1 MAKRR
6 KKKAA
11 PSGYEKQRR
20 RLMAAARREEKKGR
34 HVVFDLPTQKQLKE
48 AGIRGAKLS
57 ALTRKLAKVT
67 PKELRGK
74 YLAAEYDLETGWVKN
89 IREPEQNPYIP
100 EAGLIA
106 YENAKELFKGYGIY
120 FDIADKMISNNRPQ
134 GGGPD
139 TLELKMQV
147 QSHIMTLM
155 FSIRENGGENAAG
168 YRLYQEGMEHVQLW
182 VETIL
187 YGSSAT
193 KIQAASAN
201 MISTLIDRP
210 LTFSEMAS
218 IGEYQDEY
226 GSFELY
232 D

>member
-1 MAKRR
+1 MAKR

-20 RLMAAARREEKKGR
+20 RLMAAVRREEKKGR

-48 AGIRGAKLS
+48 AGVTGAKLS
-57 ALTRKLAKVT
+57 ALTRKLARVT
-67 PKELRGK
+67 PKVLRGK
-74 YLAAEYDLETGWVKN
+74 YLAAEYDPETGWVKN
-89 IREPEQNPYIP
+89 IREPEQNHYIP

-134 GGGPD
+134 GGGQ
-139 TLELKMQV
+139 EIVEMKMQV
-147 QSHIMTLM
+147 KSHIMTLM
-155 FSIRENGGENAAG
+155 FSIREKGGENAAG
-168 YRLYQEGMEHVQLW
+168 YRLYQEGMNHVQDW
-182 VETIL
+182 MEYIL

-193 KIQAASAN
+193 KIQAASASL
-201 MISTLIDRP
+201 ISTLIDRP
-210 LTFSEMAS
+210 LTFSEMTRL
-218 IGEYQDEY
+218 GEYQDEF
-226 GSFELY
+226 GSFDLY

>member
-1 MAKRR
+1 MAKR

-11 PSGYEKQRR
+11 PSGYEKQRH
-20 RLMAAARREEKKGR
+20 RLMAAVRREEKKGR

-48 AGIRGAKLS
+48 AGIKGSKLS

-74 YLAAEYDLETGWVKN
+74 YLAAEYDPETGWIKN

-120 FDIADKMISNNRPQ
+120 FDIADKMISNSRPQ
-134 GGGPD
+134 GGGQ
-139 TLELKMQV
+139 EIVEMKMQV
-147 QSHIMTLM
+147 KSHIMTLM
-155 FSIRENGGENAAG
+155 FSIREKGGENAAG

-193 KIQAASAN
+193 KIQAASAS

-210 LTFSEMAS
+210 LTFSEMTRL
-218 IGEYQDEY
+218 GEYQDEY
-226 GSFELY
+226 GSFDLY

>member
-1 MAKRR
+1 MAKR

-20 RLMAAARREEKKGR
+20 RLMSAARREEKKGR

-182 VETIL
+182 AETIL

-226 GSFELY
+226 GSFDLY

>member
-1 MAKRR
+1 MAKR

-48 AGIRGAKLS
+48 AGIKGAKLA
-57 ALTRKLAKVT
+57 ALTRKIAKVT

-74 YLAAEYDLETGWVKN
+74 YLAAEYDPETGLVKN

-106 YENAKELFKGYGIY
+106 YENAKGLFKGYGIY
-120 FDIADKMISNNRPQ
+120 FDIADKMISNNQPK

-139 TLELKMQV
+139 TIELKMQIK
-147 QSHIMTLM
+147 SHIMTLM
-155 FSIRENGGENAAG
+155 FSIRENGYENAG

-201 MISTLIDRP
+201 MISTLIGRP
-210 LTFSEMAS
+210 LTFSEMAR

-226 GSFELY
+226 GSFDLY

>member
-1 MAKRR
+1 MAKR

-34 HVVFDLPTQKQLKE
+34 HVVFDLPTKKQLKE
-48 AGIRGAKLS
+48 AGIKGAKLS
-57 ALTRKLAKVT
+57 ALTRKLTKVT

-74 YLAAEYDLETGWVKN
+74 YLSAEYEPETGLIKN

-106 YENAKELFKGYGIY
+106 YENAKGLFNGYGIY
-120 FDIADKMISNNRPQ
+120 FDITDKMISNNRPQ

-139 TLELKMQV
+139 TLDLKMRIKSQ
-147 QSHIMTLM
+147 IMTLM
-155 FSIRENGGENAAG
+155 FSIRENGGKNAAG
-168 YRLYQEGMEHVQLW
+168 YRLYQEGMENVQLW
-182 VETIL
+182 TETFL

-193 KIQAASAN
+193 QIQAASAN
-201 MISTLIDRP
+201 MISTLIGRP

-226 GSFELY
+226 GSFDL
-232 D
+232 

>member
-1 MAKRR
+1 MAKR

-20 RLMAAARREEKKGR
+20 RIMAAARREEKKGG

-48 AGIRGAKLS
+48 AGIKGAKLS
-57 ALTRKLAKVT
+57 ALTRKLARVT

-74 YLAAEYDLETGWVKN
+74 YLSVEYDPETGWIKN
-89 IREPEQNPYIP
+89 IREPEQDPYIP
-100 EAGLIA
+100 EAGRIA

-120 FDIADKMISNNRPQ
+120 FDITDKMISNNRPQ

-139 TLELKMQV
+139 TLELKTRIKSQ
-147 QSHIMTLM
+147 IMTLM

-168 YRLYQEGMEHVQLW
+168 YRLYQEGMENVQLW
-182 VETIL
+182 TETLL

-193 KIQAASAN
+193 QIQAASAN

-210 LTFSEMAS
+210 LTFSEMARL
-218 IGEYQDEY
+218 GEYQDEF
-226 GSFELY
+226 GSFDLY
-232 D
+232 DD

>member
-1 MAKRR
+1 MAKR

-11 PSGYEKQRR
+11 PSGYQKQRR

-48 AGIRGAKLS
+48 AGIKGAKLS
-57 ALTRKLAKVT
+57 ALTRKLARVT
-67 PKELRGK
+67 PKELQGK
-74 YLAAEYDLETGWVKN
+74 YLAAEYDPETGWVKN

-120 FDIADKMISNNRPQ
+120 FDIADTMISKNRPQ

-139 TLELKMQV
+139 TLELKMQI

-155 FSIRENGGENAAG
+155 FSIMENGGENAAG

-210 LTFSEMAS
+210 LTFSEMTS

>member
-6 KKKAA
+6 KKKTS

-20 RLMAAARREEKKGR
+20 RLMAAARREEKKGM
-34 HVVFDLPTQKQLKE
+34 HVVFDMPTQKQLKE
-48 AGIRGAKLS
+48 AGIKGAQLS
-57 ALTRKLAKVT
+57 ALTRKLARVT

-74 YLAAEYDLETGWVKN
+74 YLSVEYDPETGWIKN
-89 IREPEQNPYIP
+89 IREQEQNPYIP

-139 TLELKMQV
+139 TLELKMQI

-155 FSIRENGGENAAG
+155 FSIRENEGENAAG
-168 YRLYQEGMEHVQLW
+168 YRLYQEGMENVQLW
-182 VETIL
+182 VETFL

-193 KIQAASAN
+193 MIQAASAN
-201 MISTLIDRP
+201 MISTLIGRD
-210 LTFSEMAS
+210 LTFSEMAR

-232 D
+232 

>member
-1 MAKRR
+1 MTKR
-6 KKKAA
+6 KKKAT

-48 AGIRGAKLS
+48 AGIKGAKLS

-74 YLAAEYDLETGWVKN
+74 YLAAEYDPITGWVKN
-89 IREPEQNPYIP
+89 IREPERNPYIP

-120 FDIADKMISNNRPQ
+120 FDLTDKMISNNRPQ

-139 TLELKMQV
+139 TLELKKQV

-182 VETIL
+182 AETIL

-193 KIQAASAN
+193 RIQAASAN

-210 LTFSEMAS
+210 LTFSEMAR

-226 GSFELY
+226 GSFDLY

>member
-1 MAKRR
+1 MAKR

-20 RLMAAARREEKKGR
+20 RLMAAARREEKKGG

-48 AGIRGAKLS
+48 AGIKGAKLS
-57 ALTRKLAKVT
+57 ALTRKLARVT

-74 YLAAEYDLETGWVKN
+74 YLSVEYDPETGWIKN
-89 IREPEQNPYIP
+89 IREQVQNPYIP

-106 YENAKELFKGYGIY
+106 YENAKDLFKGYGIY
-120 FDIADKMISNNRPQ
+120 FDLTDKMISNNRPQ

-139 TLELKMQV
+139 TLELKMRIKSQ
-147 QSHIMTLM
+147 IMTLM
-155 FSIRENGGENAAG
+155 FSIRENGGKNAAG
-168 YRLYQEGMEHVQLW
+168 YRLYQEGMENVQLW
-182 VETIL
+182 TETFL

-193 KIQAASAN
+193 QIQAASAN

-226 GSFELY
+226 VSFDL
-232 D
+232 